1 MPLNPA
7 RFLSDL
13 TALRQI
19 GAVGC
24 GVVRPAYSD
33 ADIAAR
39 RWLLAR
45 IADAGLT
52 PQVDAVGNVFGL
64 AETGGVLLGSHTD
77 TQPEGGWLDGALG
90 VIAGLEVARAA
101 RENGGPP
108 ISVVSF
114 QDEEGRFGALTGSEV
129 WTGSLSLADADAKA
143 DAAGLR
149 FSEARRSLGDLAGPH
164 VPLSRFR
171 AFLEIHIEQGPVL
184 DGGPDRIGI
193 VTAIV
198 GARQLHVTLEGQQN
212 HAGTTPMHLRRDAMQ
227 GVADV
232 AVGLRTALQPIVTVD
247 SVWTMGQVTLA
258 PNAPSVVPG
267 KAEFTI
273 QWRDADA
280 ARLADMEE
288 AVRETLTR
296 VGADRDLRVTITDSW
311 ALAPTQM
318 DPGVVAACSDAAE
331 EICPGAWRAMPSG
344 ALHDA
349 SNVAAHLPTAMIF
362 VPSIGGISH
371 DFAEDTGE
379 DDLILG
385 LQVLAR
391 AAGLV

>member
-39 RWLLAR
+39 RWLVAR

-52 PQVDAVGNVFGL
+52 PHVDAVGNVFGL

-101 RENGGPP
+101 REDGGPP

-129 WTGSLSLADADAKA
+129 WTGSLSLADADAKV

-149 FSEARRSLGDLAGPH
+149 LSEARRGLGDLAGPH
-164 VPLSRFR
+164 VPLF
-171 AFLEIHIEQGPVL
+171 
-184 DGGPDRIGI
+184 
-193 VTAIV
+193 
-198 GARQLHVTLEGQQN
+198 
-212 HAGTTPMHLRRDAMQ
+212 
-227 GVADV
+227 
-232 AVGLRTALQPIVTVD
+232 
-247 SVWTMGQVTLA
+247 
-258 PNAPSVVPG
+258 
-267 KAEFTI
+267 
-273 QWRDADA
+273 
-280 ARLADMEE
+280 
-288 AVRETLTR
+288 
-296 VGADRDLRVTITDSW
+296 
-311 ALAPTQM
+311 
-318 DPGVVAACSDAAE
+318 
-331 EICPGAWRAMPSG
+331 
-344 ALHDA
+344 
-349 SNVAAHLPTAMIF
+349 
-362 VPSIGGISH
+362 
-371 DFAEDTGE
+371 
-379 DDLILG
+379 ILK
-385 LQVLAR
+385 R
-391 AAGLV
+391 